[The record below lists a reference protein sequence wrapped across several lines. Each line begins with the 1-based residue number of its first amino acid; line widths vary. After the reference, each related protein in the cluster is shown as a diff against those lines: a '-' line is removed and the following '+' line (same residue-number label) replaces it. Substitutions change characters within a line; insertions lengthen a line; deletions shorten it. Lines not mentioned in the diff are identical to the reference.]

1 MSHAKNVAGNG
12 ARNARG
18 MLPFGMHVILLMFV
32 DCVGSEEVMWTAQPT
47 TPKEIVDRK
56 RGRMQF
62 YGILGRGVWWCDLCR
77 FCLGFGGWPESKKA
91 KMANI
96 KCFKC
101 GKQGHYSDKCKA
113 S

>member
-1 MSHAKNVAGNG
+1 MHPMSHAKNVAGNG
-12 ARNARG
+12 ARNAKG

-77 FCLGFGGWPESKKA
+77 SCLGFGGWRK
-91 KMANI
+91 
-96 KCFKC
+96 
-101 GKQGHYSDKCKA
+101 
-113 S
+113 